1 MGDARVGSDERAR
14 TGRRAVASAVA
25 ARGLLGVLGGV
36 LLLTACT
43 GDGPAQ
49 RDPQAATP
57 TAAATRSSGS
67 SGSSA
72 TTDDGADDADAPCTV
87 TYSVGNAWP
96 DGFGARVEVTND
108 GPSREDWVLAWEFDA
123 GQEITE
129 SWEAQVEQDG
139 ARVTA
144 AAPTWAPTL
153 APGAR
158 ASFGFNAS
166 WSGENPDPTRFTL
179 DGDPCTVVVVSGEY
193 VDDDT
198 TDDTADDTTDDT
210 ADDTT
215 DDTGGGAGEAVGG
228 LYVGDGTQALT
239 AWAAATGTDKE
250 LLAAIAHTPQ
260 ATWLGSW
267 TDAAGA
273 RDQAA
278 RVTGAAADAGSTAV
292 LVVYAVPGRD
302 CGLHSAGG
310 VAAGEY
316 VRWVETV
323 ADGVEGHPIVVL
335 EPDALA
341 QLGDCDGQ
349 GDRVGY
355 LAAAARALD
364 AAGARVYLDAG
375 HSGWHPA
382 AETARRIERVGTEH
396 LAGFALNT
404 SNYQTTADERAY
416 GEQVAGLLDGLGFVV
431 DTSRNGNGSNG
442 EWCNPRGRALGDP
455 PRLVDDGT
463 ALDALLWV
471 KAPGESDGAC
481 NGGPAAGRW
490 WQEMAL
496 ELARNARP

>member
-1 MGDARVGSDERAR
+1 MPGLKVGPPGAAVTLMGDTRVSDERAR
-14 TGRRAVASAVA
+14 TGRRAAASAVA
-25 ARGLLGVLGGV
+25 ARGLLGVLGGA

-43 GDGPAQ
+43 GDDPAQ
-49 RDPQAATP
+49 RDPQAAMSAAAP
-57 TAAATRSSGS
+57 TASSGP
-67 SGSSA
+67 SG
-72 TTDDGADDADAPCTV
+72 TTDDGMGDADDDLCTV
-87 TYSVGNAWP
+87 SYSVGNEWP

-108 GPSREDWVLAWEFDA
+108 GPAREDWVLAWEFGA

-129 SWEAQVEQDG
+129 FWEAQVEQDG

-144 AAPTWAPTL
+144 AAPTWATTL
-153 APGAR
+153 APGAT

-179 DGDPCTVVVVSGEY
+179 DGDPCTVVLESGEY
-193 VDDDT
+193 VDAGA
-198 TDDTADDTTDDT
+198 TDDAGDGAAD
-210 ADDTT
+210 A
-215 DDTGGGAGEAVGG
+215 AAGG
-228 LYVGDGTQALT
+228 LYLGSGTQAQT
-239 AWAAATGTDKE
+239 AWAAANGTDKT
-250 LLAAIAHTPQ
+250 LLASIARTPQ

-267 TDAAGA
+267 THAAGA

-292 LVVYAVPGRD
+292 LVVYAIPGRD

-310 VAAGEY
+310 VATSEYAG
-316 VRWVETV
+316 WVDTV
-323 ADGVEGHPIVVL
+323 ADGIEGSPVVVL

-355 LAAAARALD
+355 LAYAAKALD

-416 GEQVAGLLDGLGFVV
+416 GEQVARLLDGLGFVV

-442 EWCNPRGRALGDP
+442 EWCNPRGRALGDR
-455 PRLVDDGT
+455 PRLVDDAT

-471 KAPGESDGAC
+471 KAPGESDGTC
-481 NGGPAAGRW
+481 NGGPAAGQW

-496 ELARNARP
+496 ELARNAAR